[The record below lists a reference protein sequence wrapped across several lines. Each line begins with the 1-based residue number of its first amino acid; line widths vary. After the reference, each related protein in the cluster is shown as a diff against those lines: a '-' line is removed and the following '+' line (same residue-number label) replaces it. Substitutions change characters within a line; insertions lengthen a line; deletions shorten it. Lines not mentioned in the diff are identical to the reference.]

1 MLWQRQVYRF
11 SGYRAEAQVSPCR
24 LSCRQKS
31 FSARG
36 HAPDGGLAI
45 FEVIAEGLP
54 PDKLQDYL
62 INQLIQIEDERD
74 RLDQSELI
82 AMVALLIVVC

>member
-1 MLWQRQVYRF
+1 MPSEVVLC
-11 SGYRAEAQVSPCR
+11 SG
-24 LSCRQKS
+24 
-31 FSARG
+31 G
-36 HAPDGGLAI
+36 APDGVPAI
-45 FEVIAEGLP
+45 FDVIAEGLP
-54 PDKLQDYL
+54 PDKPQDDL